1 MTEQLATLIRQA
13 EALPVTEQLALIA
26 HLAQKLKSASVS
38 AGPKTE
44 NTGDTPAHTEK
55 TLLQLADDFATD
67 LSDETLAQLPRDGAV
82 EHDHYIYGTPKI
94 HS

>member
-13 EALPVTEQLALIA
+13 EALPVAEQLALIA
-26 HLAQKLKSASVS
+26 HLAQKMKLTSESV
-38 AGPKTE
+38 GQETE
-44 NTGDTPAHTEK
+44 NTDDTPSHTGK
-55 TLLQLADDFATD
+55 TLLQLADDFTTD
-67 LSDETLAQLPRDGAV
+67 LPDETLAQLPRDGAV